1 MRNANRLALTRL
13 GFAFS
18 VLLLATS
25 TARSAN
31 NVDQTKIDFPA
42 SECVFAGKFTQTK
55 TLQGL
60 ATPLQSSGAFYY
72 HCQHGVIWST
82 TSPTNETLVLKRD
95 GTGVML
101 VDSRTTKLKSRQSRF
116 LGNLIND
123 LMGANIS
130 SLKKSFVIERLS
142 TTAQKYALT
151 PKNRSLKRGIK
162 AINIDM
168 LRNDKLSFDSVVISI
183 LDRNAQQTE
192 IRSIRDKVFSPTDE
206 ALPQCQLDTGLSQQ
220 SCARLLGRD

>member
-55 TLQGL
+55 KLQGL

-82 TSPTNETLVLKRD
+82 TSPLNETLVLKRD

-101 VDSRTTKLKSRQSRF
+101 VDSRSTKLKSRQSRF

-130 SLKKSFVIERLS
+130 SLEKSFVIERFS
-142 TTAQKYALT
+142 TTTQKYMLT
-151 PKNRSLKRGIK
+151 PKNRSLKRAIK
-162 AINIDM
+162 SINID
-168 LRNDKLSFDSVVISI
+168 LLSDEELSVGRVIISI
-183 LDRNAQQTE
+183 IDRNAQQTE
-192 IRSIRDKVFSPTDE
+192 IHSIRDKVFSSEDE
-206 ALPQCQLDTGLSQQ
+206 ALPQCHSDTALSQQ
-220 SCARLLGRD
+220 SCAQLLGRD